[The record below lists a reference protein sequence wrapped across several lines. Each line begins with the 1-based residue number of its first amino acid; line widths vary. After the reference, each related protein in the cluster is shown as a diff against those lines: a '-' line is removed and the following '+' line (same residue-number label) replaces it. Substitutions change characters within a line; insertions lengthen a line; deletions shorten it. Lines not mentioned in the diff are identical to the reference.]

1 MNISAQ
7 DAIPSASPEWG
18 GRLKI
23 ETNGPYPAKGI
34 RYKYNKEYYSRAKLA
49 GNGVEVCVPSIH

>member
-34 RYKYNKEYYSRAKLA
+34 RYKYNKEYYSRA
-49 GNGVEVCVPSIH
+49 HR